1 MSTLPGVNVVNK
13 PAADLIFPDDFIGRV
28 VFGDSIEIL
37 RRIPDGVIDAV
48 VTDPPYSSGGMF
60 RGDRAMAT
68 GQKYVLTGVQ
78 TKRADFTGDN
88 RDQRSFLFW
97 STLWVTQC
105 QRILKEGGPALVFTD
120 WRQLPLT
127 TDYFQAG
134 GLVWRGILPWDKE
147 YCRPTMGRFAAQ
159 CEYVVW
165 GSNGPMAQDEK
176 IGCLPGVV
184 REPVIQSDKHH
195 QTGKPTQLMRK
206 LLAITKPGDL
216 VIDPF
221 CRSGSTLVAAQ
232 ETGRRWIGIDN
243 SFHYCG
249 FSAERVK
256 QGELF

>member
-1 MSTLPGVNVVNK
+1 
-13 PAADLIFPDDFIGRV
+13 
-28 VFGDSIEIL
+28 
-37 RRIPDGVIDAV
+37 
-48 VTDPPYSSGGMF
+48 
-60 RGDRAMAT
+60 
-68 GQKYVLTGVQ
+68 
-78 TKRADFTGDN
+78 
-88 RDQRSFLFW
+88 
-97 STLWVTQC
+97 
-105 QRILKEGGPALVFTD
+105 
-120 WRQLPLT
+120 
-127 TDYFQAG
+127 
-134 GLVWRGILPWDKE
+134 
-147 YCRPTMGRFAAQ
+147 MGRFAAQ